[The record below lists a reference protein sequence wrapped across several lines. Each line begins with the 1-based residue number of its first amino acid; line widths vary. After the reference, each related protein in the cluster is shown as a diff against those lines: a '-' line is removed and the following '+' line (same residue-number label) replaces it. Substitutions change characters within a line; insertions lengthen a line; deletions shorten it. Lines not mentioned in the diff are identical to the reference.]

1 MKPFVS
7 LLRGNRNYRFTWIG
21 QVVSEA
27 GDHFNNIAVFS
38 LAVAA
43 THSGMT
49 IALIFLAR
57 AVSAMVAGPLAG
69 VALDRFDRKR
79 LMIASDLVR
88 GVVAA
93 GFIFVD
99 KDHPDLRLV
108 YLLSALLMLASPFF
122 TAGRASILPSIATRD
137 ELHTANSLTQMTQW
151 TTLTI
156 GALLAGSSAAAF
168 GYRWAFGFN
177 SLSFFVSAL
186 CISRLFLPGRGFRPP
201 GPRHEAEVVRP
212 WHEYAEGLRYIRGV
226 PLVLGLLLVN
236 VGWATGGGAAQ
247 ILFTVFGEMVF
258 KRGPAG
264 LGTIWGF
271 AGVGLL
277 CGGAVAYRFGR
288 KLSFKNY
295 KRAIAV
301 CYVVHGG
308 AYVLFSQMRS
318 FPLALFFIAL
328 SRAGVGMS
336 SVLNM
341 SQLLAHGA
349 QRVPRPGVRHHGIGH
364 LVGLDGVDDAGRRR
378 VAIVESAHHRDGG
391 RNPQLD
397 DRDIL
402 GSGERHRPAA
412 GTRPAGRRAG
422 GDRGA
427 WRTHGVASLCG
438 VIAL

>member
-1 MKPFVS
+1 MTPFAT

-21 QVVSEA
+21 QVVSEV

-57 AVSAMVAGPLAG
+57 AVSAVVAGPLAG

-93 GFIFVD
+93 GFIFID

-122 TAGRASILPSIATRD
+122 TAGRASILPSIATPD

-151 TTLTI
+151 TTLTL

-177 SLSFFVSAL
+177 SMSFFVSAV

-201 GPRHEAEVVRP
+201 AARKQSGVVRP

-226 PLVLGLLLVN
+226 PLILGLLLVN

-264 LGTIWGF
+264 LGTIWAF

-277 CGGAVAYRFGR
+277 CGGALAYRFGSN
-288 KLSFKNY
+288 LSFKNY
-295 KRAIAV
+295 KRAIMV

-308 AYVLFSQMRS
+308 AYILFSQTPS
-318 FPLALFFIAL
+318 FALALVYIAL

-341 SQLLAHGA
+341 SQLLRMVPSGFRGRVFATMESVTWGVMMVSMMLAGA
-349 QRVPRPGVRHHGIGH
+349 ASQSWDARIIGTVAGILSSTTAIFWGVANATGR
-364 LVGLDGVDDAGRRR
+364 LPEPASQDA
-378 VAIVESAHHRDGG
+378 ESA
-391 RNPQLD
+391 
-397 DRDIL
+397 
-402 GSGERHRPAA
+402 
-412 GTRPAGRRAG
+412 
-422 GDRGA
+422 
-427 WRTHGVASLCG
+427 V
-438 VIAL
+438 

>member
-1 MKPFVS
+1 LTPFVS
-7 LLRGNRNYRFTWIG
+7 LLRGNRNYRFTWAG

-43 THSGMT
+43 THSGMV

-57 AVSAMVAGPLAG
+57 AVPAMFAGPLAG
-69 VALDRFDRKR
+69 VTLDRFDRKR
-79 LMIASDLVR
+79 VMIASDLIR

-93 GFIFVD
+93 GFIFTAN
-99 KDHPDLRLV
+99 HPDVRVL
-108 YLLSALLMLASPFF
+108 YLLSALLMAASPFF
-122 TAGRASILPSIATRD
+122 TAGRASILPSIATRE
-137 ELHTANSLTQMTQW
+137 ELHTANSLTQTTQW

-156 GALLAGSSAAAF
+156 GALLAGSSVAAF
-168 GYRWAFGFN
+168 GYRWAFAFN
-177 SLSFFVSAL
+177 SLSFFVSAG

-201 GPRHEAEVVRP
+201 GALNETEVVRP

-226 PLVLGLLLVN
+226 PLILGLLVVN
-236 VGWATGGGAAQ
+236 VGWASGGGAAQ

-258 KRGPAG
+258 KRGPSG

-277 CGGAVAYRFGR
+277 SGGVAAYTIGR
-288 KLSFKNY
+288 KLSFRDY
-295 KRAIAV
+295 KRAIVV

-318 FPLALFFIAL
+318 FPLALVFIAL

-341 SQLLAHGA
+341 SQLLRVVPNEFRGRVFATMESVTWSVMMVSMLLAGAASQSWNPRTIGTVAGILSSTTAVFWALANATGRLPEPVHQGVEPEEIEVHGEPT
-349 QRVPRPGVRHHGIGH
+349 V
-364 LVGLDGVDDAGRRR
+364 
-378 VAIVESAHHRDGG
+378 
-391 RNPQLD
+391 
-397 DRDIL
+397 
-402 GSGERHRPAA
+402 
-412 GTRPAGRRAG
+412 
-422 GDRGA
+422 
-427 WRTHGVASLCG
+427 
-438 VIAL
+438 

>member
-1 MKPFVS
+1 LKPFVS

-308 AYVLFSQMRS
+308 AYVLFSQTRS

-341 SQLLAHGA
+341 SQLLRMVPNEFRGRVFATMESVTWSVSMVSMMLAGAASQSWNPRTIGTVAGILSSTTAIFWGVANATGRLPEPVRQGVEPEEIEAHGEPM
-349 QRVPRPGVRHHGIGH
+349 V
-364 LVGLDGVDDAGRRR
+364 
-378 VAIVESAHHRDGG
+378 
-391 RNPQLD
+391 
-397 DRDIL
+397 
-402 GSGERHRPAA
+402 
-412 GTRPAGRRAG
+412 
-422 GDRGA
+422 
-427 WRTHGVASLCG
+427 
-438 VIAL
+438 